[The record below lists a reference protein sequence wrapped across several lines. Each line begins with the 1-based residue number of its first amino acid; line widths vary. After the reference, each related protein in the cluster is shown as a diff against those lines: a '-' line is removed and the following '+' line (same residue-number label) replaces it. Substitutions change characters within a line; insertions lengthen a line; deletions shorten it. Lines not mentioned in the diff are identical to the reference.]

1 MADAAEEVLDAL
13 KEFSTRV
20 WGYDEDK
27 ATMAA
32 RILWQCRTEV
42 ATGAALGSVAGAYA
56 GLGVLSMP
64 GWAVGAFGG
73 IVLGTVHCVSL
84 KGIPAAG
91 LHQLLHSS
99 NQTMH
104 TQDLNL
110 LVAQHN
116 GNVRLQQEMDRLV
129 ALSLA
134 SHG

>member
-32 RILWQCRTEV
+32 RILWQCRNEV

-84 KGIPAAG
+84 KGSLPPVCTNCCTPRIK
-91 LHQLLHSS
+91 LCTHKILICLL
-99 NQTMH
+99 
-104 TQDLNL
+104 
-110 LVAQHN
+110 
-116 GNVRLQQEMDRLV
+116 
-129 ALSLA
+129 LSIMA
-134 SHG
+134 T